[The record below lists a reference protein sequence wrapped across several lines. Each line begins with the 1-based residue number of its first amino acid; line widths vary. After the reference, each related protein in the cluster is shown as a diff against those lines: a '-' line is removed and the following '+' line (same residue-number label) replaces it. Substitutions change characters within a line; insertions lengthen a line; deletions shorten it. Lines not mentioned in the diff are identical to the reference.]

1 MDLSRYDLFTPIR
14 SCVLLENEKNKAPIH
29 LSILICVVFTLHHQV
44 PPQLLPYTFGD
55 DPLNTDDVAA
65 VQCMALKG
73 DLPMKIT
80 WYFNESPITTIE
92 NGVHVVM
99 TSPRISQ
106 LTIEAVTAYHRGQY
120 RCVAVN
126 KAGQTE
132 YSSELRV
139 NGTHTHTRTFA
150 ALKGDAFKIP
160 YFCEK

>member
-1 MDLSRYDLFTPIR
+1 MFLIIIQ
-14 SCVLLENEKNKAPIH
+14 VL
-29 LSILICVVFTLHHQV
+29 
-44 PPQLLPYTFGD
+44 PQLLPFSFGD

-92 NGVHVVM
+92 SGVHVVM

-132 YSSELRV
+132 YLAELRV
-139 NGTHTHTRTFA
+139 NGTHNTHTHTLLQRLKMNSIFVKSRFFCNYFIAILLIFLNRPEKTTRHLTF
-150 ALKGDAFKIP
+150 
-160 YFCEK
+160 E